1 MKMRYDKSKVEKIDK
16 RLLTRLRI
24 YLIVMIL
31 MLIVITFEVLRGV
44 FSIQWALVGILI
56 GLIVGTIVSRMY
68 NLSWDE
74 EDHRVIGEI
83 DSIGVIILLGYL
95 IWEFSKSQFLG
106 YWVEGNT
113 LFAIIIGITAGS
125 MLARICSNKRNMEQ
139 ILEAIEI

>member
-106 YWVEGNT
+106 YWVEGNI
-113 LFAIIIGITAGS
+113 LFAIILGITAGS
-125 MLARICSNKRNMEQ
+125 MLARVLCNKRNMEQ